1 MRFYIIK
8 SHLKNKKYDG
18 IFEDGV
24 HRYIIPFGA
33 MKSNNKPY
41 DDYTITNNDKQK
53 ELYLKRH
60 RKRENWNDPYTS
72 GSLSRWILWNKKTL
86 NESINDFKNK
96 FKFN

>member
-18 IFEDGV
+18 IFEDGI

-33 MKSNNKPY
+33 SGY

-86 NESINDFKNK
+86 NQSIKDFKNK
-96 FKFN
+96 FNFN